1 MTLDENINSHESII
15 INNFRVPCEE
25 RSHVWDTHVVR
36 VNKDGIEYTT
46 EMKECIK
53 CNIIRDLDVKPY

>member
-1 MTLDENINSHESII
+1 MEDHI
-15 INNFRVPCEE
+15 
-25 RSHVWDTHVVR
+25 WDTHVVR
-36 VNKDGIEYTT
+36 MNKDGINYTT